1 MSRTAVIL
9 VAAGAGK
16 RFGEPK
22 QFAYLRG
29 KPVLEWTLETFDGH
43 PEVDA
48 IVLVLPEEQSL
59 KHYRMRYG
67 KVVDCVLG
75 GEKRQDSVWQGF
87 RLLAAKEPPEIVLV
101 HDGAR
106 PLVRADL
113 IGRVV
118 AVARENGAA
127 VPVLEIE
134 DTIKQVTYT
143 AGSDGREGRVAGTVD
158 RSSLARAQTPQGF
171 RFEVLQKA
179 LETARHDRFYGTD
192 EAALAE
198 RLGLPVATVRGD
210 PRNIKIT
217 TRIDIAIA
225 EALLDA

>member
-1 MSRTAVIL
+1 MIRTAAIV

-29 KPVLEWTLETFDGH
+29 KPVLEWTLEAFEGH
-43 PEVDA
+43 PEVAA
-48 IVLVLPEEQSL
+48 IVVVLPDDQSL
-59 KHYRMRYG
+59 KHYRMRYP
-67 KVVDCVLG
+67 KVLDCVRG

-87 RLLAAKEPPEIVLV
+87 RLLAAKEPPDIVLV

-106 PLVRADL
+106 PLVRPAL
-113 IGRVV
+113 ISRVIAAAGV
-118 AVARENGAA
+118 DGAA
-127 VPVLEIE
+127 VPVLPIE
-134 DTIKQVTYT
+134 ETVKE
-143 AGSDGREGRVAGTVD
+143 AREGRVVRTVD
-158 RSSLARAQTPQGF
+158 RTDLVRAQTPQGF
-171 RFEVLQKA
+171 RYEVLKKA
-179 LETARHDRFYGTD
+179 LEAARRDRFYGTD

-198 RLGLPVATVRGD
+198 RLGLPVTSLEGD

-217 TRIDIAIA
+217 TPVDMNVA

>member
-1 MSRTAVIL
+1 MIRAAAIV

-29 KPVLEWTLETFDGH
+29 KPVLEWTLETFEGH

-48 IVLVLPEEQSL
+48 IVLVLPDDQGL
-59 KHYRMRYG
+59 KHYRLRYP
-67 KVVDCVLG
+67 KVLDFVPG

-87 RLLAAKEPPEIVLV
+87 RLLAAKDPPEVVLV

-113 IGRVV
+113 ISRVI
-118 AVARENGAA
+118 AVAGVDGAA
-127 VPVLEIE
+127 VPVLPVE
-134 DTIKQVTYT
+134 DTVKE
-143 AGSDGREGRVAGTVD
+143 ARGGRIVRTVE
-158 RSSLARAQTPQGF
+158 RTFLVRAQTPQGF
-171 RFEVLQKA
+171 RFEVLKKA
-179 LETARHDRFYGTD
+179 LEAARRDRFYGTD

-198 RLGLPVATVRGD
+198 RLGLAVTTVEGD

-217 TRIDIAIA
+217 TPVDMNIA

>member
-1 MSRTAVIL
+1 MIRTAVL
-9 VAAGAGK
+9 VVAAGAGK

-29 KPVLEWTLETFDGH
+29 KPVLEWTLEKFDTH

-59 KHYRMRYG
+59 KHYRMRYP
-67 KVVDCVLG
+67 KIIDSVPG

-87 RLLAAKEPPEIVLV
+87 RLLVARETPEIVLV

-113 IGRVV
+113 ISRII
-118 AVARENGAA
+118 AVAGVDGAA
-127 VPVLEIE
+127 VPVLPIE
-134 DTIKQVTYT
+134 DTIKET
-143 AGSDGREGRVAGTVD
+143 REGRVTGTVD
-158 RSSLARAQTPQGF
+158 RTFLARAQTPQGF
-171 RFEVLQKA
+171 RFEVLKKA
-179 LETARHDRFYGTD
+179 LEAARRDRFYGTD

-198 RLGLPVATVRGD
+198 RLGIPVTAVAGD

-217 TRIDIAIA
+217 TPIDMNIA
-225 EALLDA
+225 EALLDV